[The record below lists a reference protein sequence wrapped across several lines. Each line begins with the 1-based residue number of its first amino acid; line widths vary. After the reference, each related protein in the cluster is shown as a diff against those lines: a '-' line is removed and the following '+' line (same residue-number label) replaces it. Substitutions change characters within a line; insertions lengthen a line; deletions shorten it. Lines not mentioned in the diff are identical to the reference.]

1 MQIAIRNKHQL
12 LRLLVVLSFIHT
24 ACSTISHFDQFA
36 YQQTTSLKVD
46 ALHVMDFSTEEFKL
60 HEADV
65 SKVQLDMLKAYE
77 YEKNRPKNEIS
88 TKMWWKL
95 IDSSGALMGG
105 FVNTWKSQGKCS
117 VAYIAN
123 KKEQIAFA
131 FDQLAELESR
141 KIKPSDV
148 NQ

>member
-1 MQIAIRNKHQL
+1 MQIVIRNKPQFFKAL
-12 LRLLVVLSFIHT
+12 IVFSFIYT
-24 ACSTISHFDQFA
+24 SCATISHFDQFS
-36 YQQTTSLKVD
+36 YQHTTSLKVD
-46 ALHVMDFSTEEFKL
+46 AMHVMDFATQAFTL

-65 SKVQLDMLKAYE
+65 SKVQLDMQKIYE

-88 TKMWWKL
+88 TTMWAKL
-95 IDSSGALMGG
+95 IDSTGALFGG

-117 VAYIAN
+117 MAYVTN

-131 FDQLAELESR
+131 FDQIAELESH
-141 KIKPSDV
+141 KIKPSEV

>member
-1 MQIAIRNKHQL
+1 MKIIARRKCKLSMLFI
-12 LRLLVVLSFIHT
+12 VVCFIYT
-24 ACSTISHFDQFA
+24 DCSTISHFDQFA

-46 ALHVMDFSTEEFKL
+46 AIHVMDFATEEFKL
-60 HEADV
+60 HEPDV
-65 SKVQLDMLKAYE
+65 TKIRLDMQKVYE

-88 TKMWWKL
+88 TKMWAML
-95 IDSSGALMGG
+95 IDSSGALFGG

-117 VAYIAN
+117 PAYITD

-131 FDQLAELESR
+131 FDQIAELESH

>member
-1 MQIAIRNKHQL
+1 MKLLIRKKSIPL
-12 LRLLVVLSFIHT
+12 TLSVLTFIYT

-46 ALHVMDFSTEEFKL
+46 VTHMMDFATEEYKL
-60 HEADV
+60 HETDV
-65 SKVQLDMLKAYE
+65 TKIQLGLEKVYE

-88 TKMWWKL
+88 AKMWSML
-95 IDSSGALMGG
+95 IDSSGALFGG

-117 VAYIAN
+117 PAYVTD

-131 FDQLAELESR
+131 FDQIAELESH

-148 NQ
+148 KQ

>member
-1 MQIAIRNKHQL
+1 MKFLFRKKRRLATILVAI
-12 LRLLVVLSFIHT
+12 SFIYS

-46 ALHVMDFSTEEFKL
+46 ALHVMDLATGEFKS
-60 HEADV
+60 HETDV
-65 SKVQLDMLKAYE
+65 TKIRMDMQKVYE

-88 TKMWWKL
+88 AKMWAML
-95 IDSSGALMGG
+95 IDSSGALFGG

-117 VAYIAN
+117 QAYISN
-123 KKEQIAFA
+123 KQEQIAFA
-131 FDQLAELESR
+131 FDQIAELESH

-148 NQ
+148 KQ